1 MTVISVVGGM
11 ADDDTMVI
19 DTIKAKTAGCLGG
32 RTRATTSTALVT
44 TGTIIMDTLSR
55 DSIQKYTELSVNE
68 KKYREE

>member
-44 TGTIIMDTLSR
+44 TGTIIMDTLGR
-55 DSIQKYTELSVNE
+55 DSVQS
-68 KKYREE
+68 